1 MDSQLSHDKRLNPAK
16 PKPRNFIAGFKQG
29 AMFFLGDVA
38 SFNNFLLLSLT
49 YFIGAG
55 ISALAMRIFIK
66 SKPRQALK
74 GITTY
79 WSDIDIGEKSV
90 DSYYRP
96 F

>member
-1 MDSQLSHDKRLNPAK
+1 MDSQLIHDMSLNPSK
-16 PKPRNFIAGFKQG
+16 PKPPNFIAGFKQG
-29 AMFFLGDVA
+29 AMLFLGDVA

-55 ISALAMRIFIK
+55 ISALAMRMFAK
-66 SKPRQALK
+66 SKPEQAQK